1 MNKIWKEKR
10 MGNVPAV
17 TNDRD
22 KACLPELQINFMV
35 HIAEPAYKF
44 VSIFKFYIC
53 IYICM

>member
-1 MNKIWKEKR
+1 

-44 VSIFKFYIC
+44 VSIFNFIIKLGELVFYSF
-53 IYICM
+53 

>member
-1 MNKIWKEKR
+1 
-10 MGNVPAV
+10 MGNIPAV

-44 VSIFKFYIC
+44 VELFSNCFN
-53 IYICM
+53 IYN